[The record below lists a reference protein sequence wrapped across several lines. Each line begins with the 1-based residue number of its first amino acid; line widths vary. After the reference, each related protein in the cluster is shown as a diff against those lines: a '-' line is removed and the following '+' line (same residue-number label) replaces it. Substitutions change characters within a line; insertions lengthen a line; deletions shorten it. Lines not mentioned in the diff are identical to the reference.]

1 MNKELEI
8 YKEIGFF
15 VCKYRLFCKSVS
27 SNCLVPVEWDTKKI
41 EEVFNIEVINQ
52 MNIDEKYITNLIKSN
67 KSVDLYIGQEFI
79 MNLAKK
85 YECV

>member
-27 SNCLVPVEWDTKKI
+27 SKRLAPVKWDTKKI
-41 EEVFNIEVINQ
+41 EKVFNIEVINQ

-67 KSVDLYIGQEFI
+67 KGIDLYIGEEFI
-79 MNLAKK
+79 MNLVKK
-85 YECV
+85 YESV